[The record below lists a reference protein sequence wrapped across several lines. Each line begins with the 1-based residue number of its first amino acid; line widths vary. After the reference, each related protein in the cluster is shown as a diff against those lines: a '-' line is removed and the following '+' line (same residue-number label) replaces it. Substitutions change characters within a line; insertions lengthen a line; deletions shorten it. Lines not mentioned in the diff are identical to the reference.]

1 MIAMRFRTFITK
13 ALFFIIIKPPL
24 YKKIRGRHP
33 TTDIPKQIIQL
44 IIKKFK
50 QSKQKFDKIIIVLFK
65 QKKYQI
71 SIFFSFFRYLWYTY

>member
-13 ALFFIIIKPPL
+13 VLFFIIIKPPL
-24 YKKIRGRHP
+24 YFKIRGRHP